1 MILTPRDQVI
11 ADLIAEM
18 KINGTAKLKG
28 FGTFTV
34 KETAARVGRNPRT
47 GEPVN
52 IAASHKV
59 AFKAAK
65 NLKEIF

>member
-1 MILTPRDQVI
+1 MLTPRQQVV

-18 KINGTAKLKG
+18 KINGTAKLKD

-47 GEPVN
+47 GEPVQ
-52 IAASHKV
+52 IESGHKI

-65 NLKEIF
+65 NLKEMF

>member
-1 MILTPRDQVI
+1 MLTPRDQVI
-11 ADLIAEM
+11 ADLVSEIQ
-18 KINGTAKLKG
+18 INGTAKLKG

-34 KETAARVGRNPRT
+34 RETAARVGRNPRT

-52 IAASHKV
+52 IAASHKI
-59 AFKAAK
+59 AFKPAK